1 MECLYWFRLPPSL
14 LQTPYT
20 GQTDTVPSV
29 FSYLQLLMLITWQWH
44 YTHLLLRSM
53 LRRMPCSNYLLLS
66 GPTAANPPHAIAA
79 DEWDG
84 RTDRQTPYRF
94 RDHAVHTMRAVA
106 ITISSHIQITRNRL
120 HMACTLMS
128 SYCKL
133 SIGDRQDPPD
143 DVVAGLLLS
152 AIVGIDRRTHNVPSH
167 RPCSTYYTAS
177 TDANNHSH
185 ASTDRGL
192 SI

>member
-29 FSYLQLLMLITWQWH
+29 FSYLQLLMLITWH
-44 YTHLLLRSM
+44 YTHL

-84 RTDRQTPYRF
+84 QTDTVPFQRPCCAYYAGSGNNYFFTHSNHTQQITHGMHSNEFLLQIVNQWSSRPARRCGSGFAAIGHCWDRQT
-94 RDHAVHTMRAVA
+94 DAQRAV
-106 ITISSHIQITRNRL
+106 T
-120 HMACTLMS
+120 
-128 SYCKL
+128 
-133 SIGDRQDPPD
+133 
-143 DVVAGLLLS
+143 
-152 AIVGIDRRTHNVPSH
+152 
-167 RPCSTYYTAS
+167 
-177 TDANNHSH
+177 
-185 ASTDRGL
+185 
-192 SI
+192 

>member
-1 MECLYWFRLPPSL
+1 MSVNCLSCNGIFVLISTAAL
-14 LQTPYT
+14 ITT
-20 GQTDTVPSV
+20 NFKSV
-29 FSYLQLLMLITWQWH
+29 FSYLHLLMLITWH

-53 LRRMPCSNYLLLS
+53 LRRMPCSNYLLLA
-66 GPTAANPPHAIAA
+66 GPTAANPPHAITA

-84 RTDRQTPYRF
+84 QTPYRF
-94 RDHAVHTMRAVA
+94 RDHAVHTMRVVA

-133 SIGDRQDPPD
+133 SISDRQDPPD

-152 AIVGIDRRTHNVPSH
+152 AIVGTDRRTHNVPSH

-177 TDANNHSH
+177 TDANNYSH